1 MEIEILLKQSLQLL
15 GLGMGAVFVIL
26 ILLIAIITIVSKVV
40 PEEITPVPKAVKP
53 GVDKNHIAAISAA
66 IHQYRK
72 NR

>member
-26 ILLIAIITIVSKVV
+26 ILLIAIITIVAKMV
-40 PEEITPVPKAVKP
+40 PEEITPVATTVKP
-53 GVDKNHIAAISAA
+53 GVDKNHLAAISAA